1 MMVRLEDIPKEDLW
15 QLLDEIDGSI
25 PTQRVLA
32 AIATKQGDSTSRL
45 ADRHNVSQQTIRNWL
60 DRFDNRPLEDAPFD
74 EPRAGRP
81 RKLTPDEQDRL
92 MAELN
97 ESPEDVG
104 FDRQAWFPRL
114 VYHHLKSEY
123 GVEYSLRHI
132 RRLMR
137 EAGLTWRTA
146 RPEHYQG
153 DPEEAAEFQETVK
166 KTDSN

>member
-1 MMVRLEDIPKEDLW
+1 MVRLEDIPKEDLW
-15 QLLDEIDGSI
+15 HLLDDIEGSV

-60 DRFDNRPLEDAPFD
+60 DRFEDRPLEDAPFD
-74 EPRAGRP
+74 DARAGRP
-81 RKLTPDEQDRL
+81 RKLSEEEYERL
-92 MAELN
+92 MDELR
-97 ESPEDVG
+97 ESPEEVG

-114 VYHHLKSEY
+114 VYHHLQSEY

-146 RPEHYQG
+146 RPTHHEG
-153 DPEEAAEFQETVK
+153 DPEQAAEFRDTVK
-166 KTDSN
+166 KTDST

>member
-1 MMVRLEDIPKEDLW
+1 MVRLEDISMEDLW
-15 QLLDEIDGSI
+15 QLLDEIDGSV

-60 DRFDNRPLEDAPFD
+60 NRFETRPLEDAPFD
-74 EPRAGRP
+74 VPRAGRP
-81 RKLTPDEQDRL
+81 RKLTEEEHDRL
-92 MAELN
+92 MAELQ
-97 ESPEDVG
+97 ESPEVVG

-114 VYHHLKSEY
+114 VYHHLQSEY

-146 RPEHYQG
+146 RPEHYEG
-153 DPEEAAEFQETVK
+153 DPDQAAEFQETVK
-166 KTDSN
+166 KTDST

>member
-1 MMVRLEDIPKEDLW
+1 MVRLEDIPKEDLW
-15 QLLDEIDGSI
+15 QLLDEIDGSV

-74 EPRAGRP
+74 DPRAGRP
-81 RKLTPDEQDRL
+81 RKLTPDEQDSL
-92 MAELN
+92 IAELN
-97 ESPEDVG
+97 ESPEAVG

-146 RPEHYQG
+146 RPEHYQA

>member
-1 MMVRLEDIPKEDLW
+1 MVRLEDISKEGLW
-15 QLLDEIDGSI
+15 QLLDDIDGSV

-60 DRFDNRPLEDAPFD
+60 NRFEDRPLDEAPFD
-74 EPRAGRP
+74 DSRSGRP
-81 RKLTPDEQDRL
+81 WKLTEDERERL
-92 MAELN
+92 MNELR
-97 ESPEDVG
+97 ESPEEVG

-114 VYHHLKSEY
+114 VYHHLQSEY

-132 RRLMR
+132 RRLLR

-146 RPEHYQG
+146 RPTHYEG
-153 DPEEAAEFQETVK
+153 DPEQAAEFQDTVK
-166 KTDSN
+166 K

>member
-1 MMVRLEDIPKEDLW
+1 MVRLKDIPTEDLW
-15 QLLDEIDGSI
+15 QLLDEIDDSV

-32 AIATKQGDSTSRL
+32 AIAAKQGDSTSRL

-60 DRFDNRPLEDAPFD
+60 DRFENRPLEDAPFD
-74 EPRAGRP
+74 DHRTGRP
-81 RKLTPDEQDRL
+81 RKLSEEEHDQLLADL
-92 MAELN
+92 Q
-97 ESPEDVG
+97 ESPESVG

-114 VYHHLKSEY
+114 VYHHLNSEY

-146 RPEHYQG
+146 RPQHYEG
-153 DPEEAAEFQETVK
+153 DPEQAAEFQETVK
-166 KTDSN
+166 KTDST

>member
-1 MMVRLEDIPKEDLW
+1 MDRLEDIPTEDLW
-15 QLLDEIDGSI
+15 QLLDEMDGSV

-32 AIATKQGDSTSRL
+32 AIAAKQGDSTSRL
-45 ADRHNVSQQTIRNWL
+45 AERHNVSQQTIRNWL
-60 DRFDNRPLEDAPFD
+60 DRFETRPLDEAPFD

-81 RKLTPDEQDRL
+81 RKLSEEEHAQL
-92 MAELN
+92 IEELHD
-97 ESPEDVG
+97 SPEAAG

-137 EAGLTWRTA
+137 EADLTWRTA
-146 RPEHYQG
+146 RPTHYEG
-153 DPEEAAEFQETVK
+153 DPEEAEEFQETVK
-166 KTDSN
+166 KTDSP

>member
-1 MMVRLEDIPKEDLW
+1 MVRLEDIPKEDLW

-74 EPRAGRP
+74 EPRTGRP

>member
-1 MMVRLEDIPKEDLW
+1 MVRLEDISKEDLW
-15 QLLDEIDGSI
+15 QLLDDIDGSV

-60 DRFDNRPLEDAPFD
+60 DRFENRSLEDAPFD
-74 EPRAGRP
+74 NPRAGRP
-81 RKLTPDEQDRL
+81 RKLTEEEQDRL
-92 MAELN
+92 LAELN
-97 ESPEDVG
+97 ESPEAVG
-104 FDRQAWFPRL
+104 FDRQVWFPRL
-114 VYHHLKSEY
+114 VYHHLQSEY

-146 RPEHYQG
+146 RPKHYEG
-153 DPEEAAEFQETVK
+153 DPEKAVEFQETVK
-166 KTDSN
+166 KTDST